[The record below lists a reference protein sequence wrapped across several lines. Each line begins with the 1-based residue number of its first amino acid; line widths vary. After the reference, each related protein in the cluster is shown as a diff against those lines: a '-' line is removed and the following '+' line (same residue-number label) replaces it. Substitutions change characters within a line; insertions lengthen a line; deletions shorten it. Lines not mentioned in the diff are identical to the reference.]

1 MSAMSPPDPEALAHA
16 ARELHD
22 GGVIAYPTEAVF
34 GLGCDPTNEQAVRR
48 ILELKHRDVRKG
60 LLLIGGSYAQ
70 IAPWIKVSAQQAHF
84 LETAWPYATTYL
96 IDVSDKVPDWVRGE
110 HPKVGVRLTQHPVAA
125 ALCNAFGGLLVST
138 SANVSG
144 ADPAKTASQCREQFG
159 DQLDLVVDGECD
171 SHARPSTI
179 IDLSSGD
186 ILRA

>member
-1 MSAMSPPDPEALAHA
+1 MTAISPPDPEALSHA
-16 ARELHD
+16 AHVLHD
-22 GGVIAYPTEAVF
+22 GGIIAYPTEAVF
-34 GLGCDPTNEQAVRR
+34 GLGCDPANEQAVKR

-70 IAPWIKVSAQQAHF
+70 IAPWIKVSAQQARF

-96 IDVSDKVPDWVRGE
+96 VDASDRVPAWVRGE

-144 ADPAKTASQCREQFG
+144 ADPAKTTAQCRQQFG
-159 DQLDLVVDGECD
+159 ERLDLVVEGECD

-179 IDLSSGD
+179 IDLASGD

>member
-1 MSAMSPPDPEALAHA
+1 MRAIPSLDNEALSRA
-16 ARELHD
+16 ADILRD

-34 GLGCDPTNEQAVRR
+34 GLGCDPANEQAVQR
-48 ILELKHRDVRKG
+48 ILALKHRDVRKG

-70 IAPWIKVSAQQAHF
+70 IAPWIRVSAQQAQF
-84 LETAWPYATTYL
+84 LDTAWPYATTYL
-96 IDVSDKVPDWVRGE
+96 IEASDKVPAWIRGE
-110 HPKVGVRLTQHPVAA
+110 HAKVGVRLTQHPVAA

-144 ADPAKTASQCREQFG
+144 AHPANTANQCREQFG
-159 DQLDLVVDGECD
+159 DQLDLVVEGECD

-179 IDLSSGD
+179 IDLASGD

>member
-1 MSAMSPPDPEALAHA
+1 MRATPSLDNEALSRA
-16 ARELHD
+16 ADILRD

-34 GLGCDPTNEQAVRR
+34 GLGCDPSNEQAVQR
-48 ILELKHRDVRKG
+48 ILTLKRRDVRKG

-70 IAPWIKVSAQQAHF
+70 IAPWIRVSTQQAQL

-96 IDVSDKVPDWVRGE
+96 IEASDKVPGWIRGE
-110 HPKVGVRLTQHPVAA
+110 HAKVGVRLTQHPVAA
-125 ALCNAFGGLLVST
+125 ALCNAFGSLLVST

-144 ADPAKTASQCREQFG
+144 ADPASTADQCRAQFN
-159 DQLDLVVDGECD
+159 DQLDLVVEGECD

-179 IDLSSGD
+179 IDLASGT

>member
-1 MSAMSPPDPEALAHA
+1 MRAIPPLDTDALSHA
-16 ARELHD
+16 ASIVRD

-34 GLGCDPTNEQAVRR
+34 GLGCDPENEQAVQR
-48 ILELKHRDVRKG
+48 ILALKHRDVRKG

-70 IAPWIKVSAQQAHF
+70 IAPWIKVTAQQAQF

-96 IDVSDKVPDWVRGE
+96 VDASDKVPAWIRGE
-110 HPKVGVRLTQHPVAA
+110 HSKVGVRLTQHPVAA

-144 ADPAKTASQCREQFG
+144 ADPASTASQCREQFDGQLNLVFEG
-159 DQLDLVVDGECD
+159 DCD

-179 IDLSSGD
+179 IDLASGD